1 MKRRVYDF
9 ICTHP
14 DANIHDIASAI
25 DKPELE
31 VLKTVNALYR
41 DGYVTLSRIV
51 PLSPENFDS
60 CRYSVTGKQY
70 FGDSNRTC
78 G

>member
-1 MKRRVYDF
+1 MKKRVYDF
-9 ICTHP
+9 ICTHS

-51 PLSPENFDS
+51 PLSPENSDS
-60 CRYSVTGKQY
+60 YRYSATGKQY
-70 FGDSNRTC
+70 SGD
-78 G
+78 

>member
-1 MKRRVYDF
+1 MKERVYDF

-14 DANIHDIASAI
+14 DTNIHDIASAI

-41 DGYVTLSRIV
+41 DRYVTLSRIV
-51 PLSPENFDS
+51 PLSLENSDS
-60 CRYSVTGKQY
+60 CRYSATGKQY
-70 FGDSNRTC
+70 SGD
-78 G
+78 